1 MMEQVQQIQK
11 KTNILLQYGLISALV
26 SLLVYVVMY
35 IGGTEAMGSPIAF
48 ATMLVPIVIAVLA
61 CRKAKSEN
69 DGYLEFKEA
78 LKISFGVLVASS
90 LVTSIFSYLLYNYI
104 DHPFGERMVQ
114 LTMEKTQQF
123 MEKMGTPEEAI
134 DKAMKDVTFENLFSL
149 KKVFQGFMF
158 GCILN
163 FIISLIVAAI
173 MKKNKP
179 EFAA

>member
-1 MMEQVQQIQK
+1 MEQELQVQK
-11 KTNILLQYGLISALV
+11 KTNVLLQYGLISALV
-26 SLLVYVVMY
+26 SLLVYVLMY
-35 IGGTEAMGSPIAF
+35 IGGTEAMGSPVAF

-78 LKISFGVLVASS
+78 LKISFGVMVAST
-90 LVTSIFSYLLYNYI
+90 LTTSVFSYLLYNYF

-114 LTMEKTQQF
+114 LTMEKTQEF
-123 MEKMGTPEEAI
+123 LEKMGQSSDII
-134 DKAMKDVTFENLFSL
+134 DKSMKDITFENLFSL
-149 KKVFQGFMF
+149 KKVIQGFMF
-158 GCILN
+158 GCIFN

-179 EFAA
+179 EFAV